1 MFQMRRLQ
9 CKQHQ
14 VMIKTDLVFKADG
27 LASGRNY
34 ECPIC
39 GARATEDRNGLWLTI
54 RRDQPGLDSLLVADL
69 MLGDEDFPFEDVQD
83 GAPLHVLDDDH
94 GR

>member
-39 GARATEDRNGLWLTI
+39 DTPR
-54 RRDQPGLDSLLVADL
+54 
-69 MLGDEDFPFEDVQD
+69 
-83 GAPLHVLDDDH
+83 H
-94 GR
+94 GRP